1 MICEGDLAN
10 DGVCQVV
17 ITEESGAEA
26 GMTQHIGGGN
36 DEQGESR
43 GRGWVCRQVT
53 QIAVGGHCEN
63 DFTLNDTSI
72 YYIVL
77 SKGWIWGDIL
87 TGLFWF
93 LCWKVVSKGIETEI
107 GRAESWNRGGENG

>member
-1 MICEGDLAN
+1 MIYEGDIAN

-53 QIAVGGHCEN
+53 QIAVGGHSEN
-63 DFTLNDTSI
+63 DFTLMTQVSI
-72 YYIVL
+72 
-77 SKGWIWGDIL
+77 
-87 TGLFWF
+87 TLFWARDGF
-93 LCWKVVSKGIETEI
+93 GVTFWQDCSGSSVEKL
-107 GRAESWNRGGENG
+107 